1 MAYEDIFKLSHEDGK
16 ITITADQEIIKDL
29 IFALNTLLD
38 LSHAVRAK
46 INFARAIE
54 AANNKEDI
62 ERRQNEFKRISEEVF
77 IQFQKHLNNGCN
89 GDKAKAIQCIKKDFG
104 MGYTEAQIYI
114 SNGRK
119 FLKAKKGRPSRKLN
133 PDAEA
138 QKPCQ

>member
-1 MAYEDIFKLSHEDGK
+1 MSYDDIFKLSHNDGT
-16 ITITADQEIIKDL
+16 ITITADKEVIKDL
-29 IFALNTLLD
+29 ILALNILLD
-38 LSHAVRAK
+38 LSHAIRAK
-46 INFARAIE
+46 IVFARAIE
-54 AANNKEDI
+54 SANNKQDI
-62 ERRQNEFKRISEEVF
+62 ERRQNEFKRVSEEVF
-77 IQFQKHLNNGCN
+77 MQFQKYLNNGCN

-114 SNGRK
+114 SNGRQ